1 MNNGYP
7 QDKAGESFA
16 NERGYLKVFQ
26 EVTRLISMVH
36 DQQQVMD
43 LVVRRLPE
51 LLKVDAATI
60 RLLDRGT
67 NTFLLGAAWGV
78 SDEYLGRATI
88 DSKEVLDALRQGQ
101 PTARSDMHR
110 DCDHDS
116 CVLVSREGVKG
127 TMTLPIICKGDVIGM
142 LRLLTKTVRVFSET
156 EIGFAMSLAEQVG
169 IAIVNG
175 HMFQELG
182 DQLRFFRELREV
194 SRLVNSTLDLDQVL
208 NTIVDK
214 IPQIM
219 QVKGCSIR
227 LLHPA
232 TNRLE
237 LVAASGLSQTYLQ
250 RGSISREDSIFKVLK
265 GEPVAVYDA
274 TNDPRVDYHEE
285 IAREGIKSILA
296 IPIRNK
302 QEIIGVMRLLTTEHR
317 AFSAGEIDFAV
328 TMAEESGNAIQKA
341 RTYRQITLLFNQ
353 IEENERFLQTILD
366 SLWLQV
372 LVIDPDKRVI
382 MANRHF
388 LDTNGLNEAE
398 TLGRHY
404 QHVSPWPC
412 AAEGPC
418 PIESVLHHGKPITLL
433 EHLENERQP
442 KWFERHFAPIL
453 EIDGKVGFV
462 IEAVSNVTD
471 QKMLELEQLERV
483 KLEGVVEMAG
493 TAAHELNSPLF
504 AALGTAQLLRD
515 DLPTEEMISEVDMII
530 RNLKKMAE
538 LTREM
543 TSVTGFESR
552 DYVGNTKI
560 VTLKADNKKFYP
572 QDS

>member
-1 MNNGYP
+1 MTSEHY
-7 QDKAGESFA
+7 DKD
-16 NERGYLKVFQ
+16 RGYLKVFQ

-51 LLKVDAATI
+51 LLEVDAATI

-67 NTFLLGAAWGV
+67 NKFLLGAAWGV
-78 SDEYLGRATI
+78 SDEYLSRATI
-88 DSKEVLDALRQGQ
+88 DSDDVLDALMQGQ
-101 PTARSDMHR
+101 PTAKSDVDQH
-110 DCDHDS
+110 CDHDS
-116 CVLVSREGVKG
+116 CVLISKEGVKG
-127 TMTLPIICKGDVIGM
+127 SMTLPIFCKGEVIGM
-142 LRLLTKTVRVFSET
+142 LRLLTKTARQFSEK
-156 EIGFAMSLAEQVG
+156 ELGFALSLAEQVG

-175 HMFQELG
+175 RMFQELG
-182 DQLRFFRELREV
+182 DQLKFFRELREV

-214 IPQIM
+214 IPTIM
-219 QVKGCSIR
+219 QVKGCTIR
-227 LLHPA
+227 LLQPA
-232 TNRLE
+232 TNRLD
-237 LVAASGLSQTYLQ
+237 LAAASGLSQAYLQ

-265 GEPVAVYDA
+265 GEPVAIFDA
-274 TNDPRVDYHEE
+274 VNDPRVDYHDE
-285 IAREGIKSILA
+285 IQKEGIKSILA

-302 QEIIGVMRLLTTEHR
+302 KEIIGVMRLLTTEHR
-317 AFSAGEIDFAV
+317 AFTPGEIDFAV
-328 TMAEESGNAIQKA
+328 TMAEESGNAIEKA

-372 LVIDPDKRVI
+372 LVVDPDKRVI

-388 LDTNGLNEAE
+388 LDIYGLNEAE

-404 QHVSPWPC
+404 QNVSPWPC
-412 AAEGPC
+412 KADRPC
-418 PIESVLHHGKPITLL
+418 PIESVLRDGKPVTLF
-433 EHLENERQP
+433 EQQEDAAQT
-442 KWFERHFAPIL
+442 KWFERHFAPIF
-453 EIDGKVGFV
+453 EADGKVGFV
-462 IEAVSNVTD
+462 IEAVSDVTN
-471 QKMLELEQLERV
+471 QKLLEQEQLERV
-483 KLEGVVEMAG
+483 KLEGVIEMAG

-515 DLPTEEMISEVDMII
+515 DLPTEEMLEEMDMII
-530 RNLKKMAE
+530 RNMKKMAE

-543 TSVTGFESR
+543 TSVTGFETKE
-552 DYVGNTKI
+552 YVGNTKI
-560 VTLKADNKKFYP
+560 VTLKADKKFYP